1 MIFQEPMTA
10 LNPVMRIGDQVAEA
24 VLAHPELAVA
34 ATATTHAHKSRR
46 QKLGGWRSRR
56 CARSRFPS
64 RSGARA
70 IILTS
75 FRADSGSE

>member
-24 VLAHPELAVA
+24 VLAHPELASRRGNGA
-34 ATATTHAHKSRR
+34 GTRSRR
-46 QKLGGWRSRR
+46 QKPGGWRSRR

-64 RSGARA
+64 RSGARET
-70 IILTS
+70 ILTS
-75 FRADSGSE
+75 FRADSGSA